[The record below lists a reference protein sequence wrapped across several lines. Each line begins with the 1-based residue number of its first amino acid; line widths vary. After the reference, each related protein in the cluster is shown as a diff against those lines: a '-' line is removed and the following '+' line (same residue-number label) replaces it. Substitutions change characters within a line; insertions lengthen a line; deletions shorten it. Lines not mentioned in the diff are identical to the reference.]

1 MRLAP
6 HNAAMKIRLF
16 LGGLRPPK
24 PSQGA
29 GPGCAGLRPASAGAW
44 GNPVSPFPSSRAYF
58 HVSRPCGCAAQH
70 RNEHKV
76 VSGRAAPSQT
86 LPGGGAWVRGP
97 PARVRGGW
105 GTPVPHPPARGL
117 RPSRPSQGRGNGE
130 PRFPIPRRAGCAP
143 QTLLRVGVWGNPV
156 SPRPSPGEGYALP
169 NPPVNGHSHVRQM
182 TKTGSGS
189 AVAEFASGID
199 RRLRPSRRCLDR
211 GTPHACRGHNAA
223 CSIAASSSSVK
234 VMGLP
239 CMLLARLA
247 RATMAGKS
255 PGVMP

>member
-1 MRLAP
+1 MFTSAVHAAAP
-6 HNAAMKIRLF
+6 HNAAMNIRLF

-105 GTPVPHPPARGL
+105 GTPVSPSPCWRAAPSHTLPGAGAWGTPGSPAPGARAA
-117 RPSRPSQGRGNGE
+117 PSHTLPG
-130 PRFPIPRRAGCAP
+130 AGA
-143 QTLLRVGVWGNPV
+143 WGNPV
-156 SPRPSPGEGYALP
+156 SPSPCWRAAPSQTLP
-169 NPPVNGHSHVRQM
+169 
-182 TKTGSGS
+182 
-189 AVAEFASGID
+189 
-199 RRLRPSRRCLDR
+199 
-211 GTPHACRGHNAA
+211 
-223 CSIAASSSSVK
+223 
-234 VMGLP
+234 
-239 CMLLARLA
+239 
-247 RATMAGKS
+247 
-255 PGVMP
+255 